1 MKTVFAQNVDIE
13 NSINLNNIFLNINKV
28 LLNNHKSTFL
38 IFVWINKI
46 FNQLFYTKM
55 CHGAKTR
62 DYFGTEE
69 WLKDAGIIN
78 ISYNLKELELP
89 FSGYELSDYLEF
101 ID

>member
-1 MKTVFAQNVDIE
+1 
-13 NSINLNNIFLNINKV
+13 
-28 LLNNHKSTFL
+28 
-38 IFVWINKI
+38 
-46 FNQLFYTKM
+46 M

-62 DYFGTEE
+62 DYFCTEE
-69 WLKDAGIIN
+69 WLKDVRIIN

>member
-1 MKTVFAQNVDIE
+1 
-13 NSINLNNIFLNINKV
+13 
-28 LLNNHKSTFL
+28 
-38 IFVWINKI
+38 
-46 FNQLFYTKM
+46 M

-62 DYFGTEE
+62 DYFCTEE

-101 ID
+101 IGENDEKKRSQNIIY

>member
-1 MKTVFAQNVDIE
+1 
-13 NSINLNNIFLNINKV
+13 
-28 LLNNHKSTFL
+28 
-38 IFVWINKI
+38 
-46 FNQLFYTKM
+46 M

-62 DYFGTEE
+62 DYFCTEE

-101 ID
+101 IDYMEVLICFI